1 MIVAQATYVDPFDRV
16 CHGLGISPSTTD
28 PKEAQ
33 QSLADRTIR
42 RNPRQAIYEPFLR
55 VESAFLSISA
65 RFRLVA
71 LCERPCLIGNGPLF
85 DERWIYVGDA

>member
-55 VESAFLSISA
+55 VESAFSLNLSAFSP
-65 RFRLVA
+65 RCA
-71 LCERPCLIGNGPLF
+71 LRASMF
-85 DERWIYVGDA
+85 DRQWTPV